1 MKIMKIK
8 DFINILLI
16 LIITGF
22 AVGITYVQLLDMNN
36 AWCILYLF
44 WFVLVIMLG
53 IKLKDEY

>member
-22 AVGITYVQLLDMNN
+22 AVGITYVQLLYITKP
-36 AWCILYLF
+36 WGTLYIL
-44 WFVLVIMLG
+44 WFILVILLG
-53 IKLKDEY
+53 NKLKNDY